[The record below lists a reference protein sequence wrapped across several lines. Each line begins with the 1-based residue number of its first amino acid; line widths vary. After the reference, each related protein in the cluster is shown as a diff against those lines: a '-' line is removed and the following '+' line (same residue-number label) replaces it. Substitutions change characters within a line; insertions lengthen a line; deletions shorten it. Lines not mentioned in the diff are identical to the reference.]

1 MKRNS
6 ISSENILKK
15 KGKYF
20 SGTQNL
26 KELLTRR
33 LTLKEILWAWA
44 WWLKPVIL
52 ATPEVEMGRIVVQ
65 GLPGQKVCE
74 TLSQPMARCCG
85 STPVIPNIQ
94 ES

>member
-1 MKRNS
+1 
-6 ISSENILKK
+6 
-15 KGKYF
+15 
-20 SGTQNL
+20 L

-44 WWLKPVIL
+44 WWLKPIIL
-52 ATPEVEMGRIVVQ
+52 TTPEVEMGRIVVQ